1 MASAAAACTR
11 AGHLGAAA
19 AQPEQAV
26 QPTQRTGHGVAQQHA
41 ARIAAVRRMAGCRFS
56 TQLNQFDRIKHGI
69 GSDTQKILDGGA
81 GFRYDPRGPR
91 RFIGPLEALG
101 NSVMSSIMRSKL
113 SYEIGGDAKQ

>member
-1 MASAAAACTR
+1 MASAAAACAR

-56 TQLNQFDRIKHGI
+56 TQLNQFDRTKHGI
-69 GSDTQKILDGGA
+69 GSDTQKILDSGA
-81 GFRYDPRGPR
+81 GFRYDPRGSR
-91 RFIGPLEALG
+91 RFIGSLEALG
-101 NSVMSSIMRSKL
+101 NSVMSSAANTDGPS
-113 SYEIGGDAKQ
+113 